1 MLGGSKWGR
10 QSAPDRS
17 LRSPNSRKGGVGIA
31 MSLVELGSGDAVT
44 DATDESGARVR
55 WGGGRG
61 YIMNGEM

>member
-1 MLGGSKWGR
+1 MLGGPEWEQ

-17 LRSPNSRKGGVGIA
+17 LRSPNSRKGGVGIT

-44 DATDESGARVR
+44 DATDESGARGR

-61 YIMNGEM
+61 YVMNREM